1 MEKNNATEQPK
12 EAKKKYKVE
21 TKKLLVYL
29 SFVLIFLLVM
39 WFILAPKD
47 KGSGESDTLNTL
59 VPESTNVEI
68 EDDKAELYATED
80 QVKATEEKDS
90 VIAAQVAS
98 TSVAPAGMIGDTQ
111 APQAFQ
117 EEEDRYGFNYKPD
130 ESAYLTSELYQKQ
143 DEIETLKREN
153 QELKDLANEYM
164 GYVEKMQAETKK
176 EPTSEEL
183 LETYRRQKEIDYELA
198 ERYSPKEEPVDL
210 SKTNPAVS
218 KVQLRPSRLNV
229 VSSLDT
235 PMTDSLMIQ
244 RLSQD
249 RNFGFY
255 TMKNHSEEVSA
266 PRNALRVEV
275 DRTVILKP
283 GDYLTLRLQ
292 EDVWIEGA
300 KLPRGA
306 RLVGVAR
313 LSGNRMKV
321 IVNSI
326 EYQGRIFSTE
336 LTAFDIDGQEGL
348 YVPLSAE
355 TSAIREAAGAV
366 AQSPMSG
373 GISFNNSSAKEQI
386 LTDVA
391 RNLIRGGA
399 GYVNKKVSEVRITVK
414 AGYRLYLVP
423 SKR

>member
-1 MEKNNATEQPK
+1 MEKNNAKEQPN
-12 EAKKKYKVE
+12 EAKKRSKIE

-29 SFVLIFLLVM
+29 SFVLIFLVVL
-39 WFILAPKD
+39 WLILAPKD
-47 KGSGESDTLNTL
+47 KGLVGSDTLNTL
-59 VPESTNVEI
+59 VPESTDVEI
-68 EDDKAELYATED
+68 EDDKTELYATED
-80 QVKATEEKDS
+80 QTRATEEKDS
-90 VIAAQVAS
+90 ALVAQVTSAS
-98 TSVAPAGMIGDTQ
+98 AVLPGMDGSAQASQTSQD
-111 APQAFQ
+111 
-117 EEEDRYGFNYKPD
+117 EDKYGFNYKPD
-130 ESAYLTSELYQKQ
+130 ESAYWTSELYQKQ

-164 GYVEKMQAETKK
+164 GYVEKMQEESKK
-176 EPTSEEL
+176 EPSSEEL

-218 KVQLRPSRLNV
+218 KVQLQPSRLNV
-229 VSSLDT
+229 VSSLDA

-292 EDVWIEGA
+292 EEVWIDGA

-326 EYQGRIFSTE
+326 EYQDRIFSTE

-366 AQSPMSG
+366 AQSPMNG

-391 RNLIRGGA
+391 RSLIRGGA
-399 GYVNKKVSEVRITVK
+399 GYVNKKVSEIRITIK

-423 SKR
+423 SK

>member
-1 MEKNNATEQPK
+1 MEKNNATEQPN
-12 EAKKKYKVE
+12 EAKKKSKVE

-29 SFVLIFLLVM
+29 SFALIFLLVV
-39 WFILAPKD
+39 WLILAPKD
-47 KGSGESDTLNTL
+47 NGSGESDTLNTL

-68 EDDKAELYATED
+68 EGDKAELYATED

-90 VIAAQVAS
+90 VIAAQVTSAS
-98 TSVAPAGMIGDTQ
+98 VTPAGMIGDTQ
-111 APQAFQ
+111 ISQATQ

-164 GYVEKMQAETKK
+164 GYVEKMQSETKK
-176 EPTSEEL
+176 EPSSEEL

-218 KVQLRPSRLNV
+218 KVQLQPSRLNV

-255 TMKNHSEEVSA
+255 TMKNHWDEVSA

-292 EDVWIEGA
+292 EEVWIEGA

-326 EYQGRIFSTE
+326 EYQDRIFSTE

-366 AQSPMSG
+366 AQSPMNG

-391 RNLIRGGA
+391 RSLIRGGA

>member
-90 VIAAQVAS
+90 VIAAQVSSA
-98 TSVAPAGMIGDTQ
+98 SVAPAGMIGDTQ

-183 LETYRRQKEIDYELA
+183 LETYRKQKEIDYELA

-255 TMKNHSEEVSA
+255 TMKNQSDEVSA

-292 EDVWIEGA
+292 EEVWIDGA

-326 EYQGRIFSTE
+326 EYQDRIFSTE

-348 YVPLSAE
+348 YVPFSAE

>member
-98 TSVAPAGMIGDTQ
+98 TSVAPAGMIGDSQ

-218 KVQLRPSRLNV
+218 KVQLHPSRLNV

-255 TMKNHSEEVSA
+255 TMKNQSDEVSA

-326 EYQGRIFSTE
+326 EYQDRIFSTE

>member
-1 MEKNNATEQPK
+1 MEKNNAKEQPN
-12 EAKKKYKVE
+12 EAKKRSKIE

-29 SFVLIFLLVM
+29 SFVLIFLVVL
-39 WFILAPKD
+39 WLILAPKD
-47 KGSGESDTLNTL
+47 KGLVGSDTLNTL
-59 VPESTNVEI
+59 VPESTDVEI
-68 EDDKAELYATED
+68 EDDKTELYATED
-80 QVKATEEKDS
+80 QIRATEEKDS
-90 VIAAQVAS
+90 ALVAQVTSAS
-98 TSVAPAGMIGDTQ
+98 AVLPGMDGSAQASQTTQ
-111 APQAFQ
+111 D
-117 EEEDRYGFNYKPD
+117 EDKYGFNYKPD
-130 ESAYLTSELYQKQ
+130 ESAYWTSELYQKQ

-164 GYVEKMQAETKK
+164 GYVEKMQEESKK
-176 EPTSEEL
+176 EPSSEEL

-218 KVQLRPSRLNV
+218 KVQLQPSRRNV
-229 VSSLDT
+229 VSSLDV
-235 PMTDSLMIQ
+235 PLTDSLLIE

-255 TMKNHSEEVSA
+255 TMKNGSDEVSV

-283 GDYLTLRLQ
+283 GDYLPLRLQ

-300 KLPRGA
+300 KLPIGT

-313 LSGNRMKV
+313 LSDNRMKV

-326 EYQGRIFSTE
+326 EYQDRIFSTE

-366 AQSPMSG
+366 AQSPMNG

-391 RNLIRGGA
+391 RSLIRGGA

>member
-1 MEKNNATEQPK
+1 MEKNNAKEQPNG
-12 EAKKKYKVE
+12 AKKRSKIE

-29 SFVLIFLLVM
+29 SFVLIFLVVL
-39 WFILAPKD
+39 WLILAPKD
-47 KGSGESDTLNTL
+47 KGLVGSDTLNTL
-59 VPESTNVEI
+59 VPESTDVEI
-68 EDDKAELYATED
+68 EDDKTELYATED
-80 QVKATEEKDS
+80 QIRATEEKDS
-90 VIAAQVAS
+90 ALVAQVTSAS
-98 TSVAPAGMIGDTQ
+98 AVLPGMDGSAQASQTTQ
-111 APQAFQ
+111 D
-117 EEEDRYGFNYKPD
+117 EDKYGFNYKPD
-130 ESAYLTSELYQKQ
+130 ESAYWTSELYQKQ

-164 GYVEKMQAETKK
+164 GYVEKMQEESKK
-176 EPTSEEL
+176 EPSSEEL

-218 KVQLRPSRLNV
+218 KVQLQPSRRNV
-229 VSSLDT
+229 VSSLDV
-235 PMTDSLMIQ
+235 PLTDSLLIE

-255 TMKNHSEEVSA
+255 TMKNGSDEVSV

-283 GDYLTLRLQ
+283 GDYLPLRLQ

-300 KLPRGA
+300 KLPRGT

-313 LSGNRMKV
+313 LSDNRMKV

-326 EYQGRIFSTE
+326 EYQDRIFSTG
-336 LTAFDIDGQEGL
+336 LTAFDVDGQEGL

-366 AQSPMSG
+366 AQSPMNG
-373 GISFNNSSAKEQI
+373 GISFNNSSAREQI

-391 RNLIRGGA
+391 RSLIRGGA

>member
-68 EDDKAELYATED
+68 EGDKAELYATED

-98 TSVAPAGMIGDTQ
+98 ASVAPAGMIGDAQTSQ
-111 APQAFQ
+111 ATQ

-218 KVQLRPSRLNV
+218 KVQLQPSRLNV
-229 VSSLDT
+229 VSSLDA

-292 EDVWIEGA
+292 EEVWIDGA

-326 EYQGRIFSTE
+326 EYQDRIFSTE

>member
-218 KVQLRPSRLNV
+218 KVQLHPSRLNV

-255 TMKNHSEEVSA
+255 TMKNQSEEVSA

-292 EDVWIEGA
+292 EEVWIDGA

-326 EYQGRIFSTE
+326 EYQDRIFSTE
-336 LTAFDIDGQEGL
+336 LTAFDTDGQEGL

-366 AQSPMSG
+366 AQSPMNG

>member
-218 KVQLRPSRLNV
+218 KVQLQPSRLNV
-229 VSSLDT
+229 VSSLDA

-249 RNFGFY
+249 RNFEFY

-292 EDVWIEGA
+292 EEVWIDGA

-326 EYQGRIFSTE
+326 EYQDRIFSTE

-366 AQSPMSG
+366 AQSPMNG

>member
-1 MEKNNATEQPK
+1 MEKNNAKEQPN
-12 EAKKKYKVE
+12 EAKKRSKIE

-29 SFVLIFLLVM
+29 SFVLIFLVVL
-39 WFILAPKD
+39 WLILAPKD
-47 KGSGESDTLNTL
+47 KGLVGSDTLNTL
-59 VPESTNVEI
+59 VPESTDVEI
-68 EDDKAELYATED
+68 EDDKTELYATED
-80 QVKATEEKDS
+80 QTRATEEKDS
-90 VIAAQVAS
+90 ALVAQVTSAS
-98 TSVAPAGMIGDTQ
+98 AVLPGMDGSAQASQTSQD
-111 APQAFQ
+111 
-117 EEEDRYGFNYKPD
+117 EDKYGFNYKPD
-130 ESAYLTSELYQKQ
+130 ESAYWTSELYQKQ

-164 GYVEKMQAETKK
+164 GYVEKMQEESKK
-176 EPTSEEL
+176 EPSSEEL

-218 KVQLRPSRLNV
+218 KVQLQPSRLNV
-229 VSSLDT
+229 VSSLDA

-292 EDVWIEGA
+292 EEVWIDGA

-326 EYQGRIFSTE
+326 EYQDRIFSTE

-391 RNLIRGGA
+391 RSLIKGGA

>member
-1 MEKNNATEQPK
+1 MEKNNAKEQPN
-12 EAKKKYKVE
+12 EAKKRSKIE

-29 SFVLIFLLVM
+29 SFVLIFLVVL
-39 WFILAPKD
+39 WLILAPKD
-47 KGSGESDTLNTL
+47 KGLVGSDTLNTL
-59 VPESTNVEI
+59 VPESTDVEI
-68 EDDKAELYATED
+68 EDDKTELYATED
-80 QVKATEEKDS
+80 QTRATEEKDS
-90 VIAAQVAS
+90 ALVAQVTSAS
-98 TSVAPAGMIGDTQ
+98 AVLPGMDGSAQASQTSQD
-111 APQAFQ
+111 
-117 EEEDRYGFNYKPD
+117 EDKYGFNYKPD
-130 ESAYLTSELYQKQ
+130 ESAYWTSELYQKQ

-164 GYVEKMQAETKK
+164 GYVEKMQEESKK
-176 EPTSEEL
+176 EPSSEEL

-218 KVQLRPSRLNV
+218 KVQLQPSRLNV

-255 TMKNHSEEVSA
+255 TMKNQSEEVSA

-292 EDVWIEGA
+292 EEVWIDGA

-326 EYQGRIFSTE
+326 EYQDRIFSTE

-348 YVPLSAE
+348 YVPFSAE

-391 RNLIRGGA
+391 RSLIRGGA

>member
-1 MEKNNATEQPK
+1 MEKNNAKEQPNG
-12 EAKKKYKVE
+12 AKKRSKIE

-29 SFVLIFLLVM
+29 SFVLIFLVVL
-39 WFILAPKD
+39 WLILAPKD
-47 KGSGESDTLNTL
+47 KGLVGSDTLNTL
-59 VPESTNVEI
+59 VPESTDVEI
-68 EDDKAELYATED
+68 EDDKTELYATED
-80 QVKATEEKDS
+80 QIRATEEKDS
-90 VIAAQVAS
+90 ALVAQVTSAS
-98 TSVAPAGMIGDTQ
+98 AVLPGMDGSAQASQTTQ
-111 APQAFQ
+111 D
-117 EEEDRYGFNYKPD
+117 EDKYGFNYKPD
-130 ESAYLTSELYQKQ
+130 ESAYWTSELYQKQ

-164 GYVEKMQAETKK
+164 GYVEKMQEESKK
-176 EPTSEEL
+176 EPSSEEL

-218 KVQLRPSRLNV
+218 KVQLQPSRRNV
-229 VSSLDT
+229 VSSLDV
-235 PMTDSLMIQ
+235 PLTDSLLIE

-255 TMKNHSEEVSA
+255 TMKNGSDEVSV

-283 GDYLTLRLQ
+283 GDYLPLRLQ

-313 LSGNRMKV
+313 LSDNRMKV

-326 EYQGRIFSTE
+326 EYQDRIFSTG
-336 LTAFDIDGQEGL
+336 LTAFDVDGQEGL

-366 AQSPMSG
+366 AQSPMNG
-373 GISFNNSSAKEQI
+373 GISFNNSSAREQI

-391 RNLIRGGA
+391 RSLIRGGA

>member
-1 MEKNNATEQPK
+1 MEKNNAKEQPN
-12 EAKKKYKVE
+12 EAKKRSKIE

-29 SFVLIFLLVM
+29 SFVLIFLVVL
-39 WFILAPKD
+39 WLILAPKD
-47 KGSGESDTLNTL
+47 KGLVGSDTLNTL
-59 VPESTNVEI
+59 VPESTDVEI
-68 EDDKAELYATED
+68 EDDKTELYATED
-80 QVKATEEKDS
+80 QTRATEEKDS
-90 VIAAQVAS
+90 ALVAQVTSAS
-98 TSVAPAGMIGDTQ
+98 AVLPGMDGSAQASQTSQD
-111 APQAFQ
+111 
-117 EEEDRYGFNYKPD
+117 EDKYGFNYKPD
-130 ESAYLTSELYQKQ
+130 ESAYWTSELYQKQ

-183 LETYRRQKEIDYELA
+183 LETYRKQKEIDYELA

-218 KVQLRPSRLNV
+218 KVQLRPYRLNV

-235 PMTDSLMIQ
+235 RMTDSLMIQ

-255 TMKNHSEEVSA
+255 TMENHSEEVSA

-292 EDVWIEGA
+292 EEVWIDGA

-326 EYQGRIFSTE
+326 EYQDRIFSTE

-366 AQSPMSG
+366 AQSPMNG

>member
-1 MEKNNATEQPK
+1 
-12 EAKKKYKVE
+12 
-21 TKKLLVYL
+21 
-29 SFVLIFLLVM
+29 
-39 WFILAPKD
+39 
-47 KGSGESDTLNTL
+47 
-59 VPESTNVEI
+59 
-68 EDDKAELYATED
+68 
-80 QVKATEEKDS
+80 
-90 VIAAQVAS
+90 
-98 TSVAPAGMIGDTQ
+98 
-111 APQAFQ
+111 
-117 EEEDRYGFNYKPD
+117 
-130 ESAYLTSELYQKQ
+130 
-143 DEIETLKREN
+143 
-153 QELKDLANEYM
+153 
-164 GYVEKMQAETKK
+164 
-176 EPTSEEL
+176 
-183 LETYRRQKEIDYELA
+183 
-198 ERYSPKEEPVDL
+198 
-210 SKTNPAVS
+210 
-218 KVQLRPSRLNV
+218 
-229 VSSLDT
+229 
-235 PMTDSLMIQ
+235 MTDSLMIQ

-255 TMKNHSEEVSA
+255 TMKNHWDEVSA

-292 EDVWIEGA
+292 EEVWIEGA

-326 EYQGRIFSTE
+326 EYQDRIFSTE

-366 AQSPMSG
+366 AQSPMNG

-391 RNLIRGGA
+391 RSLIRGGA

>member
-1 MEKNNATEQPK
+1 MEKNNAKEQPN
-12 EAKKKYKVE
+12 EAKKRSKIE

-29 SFVLIFLLVM
+29 SFVLIFLVVL
-39 WFILAPKD
+39 WLILAPKD
-47 KGSGESDTLNTL
+47 KGLVGSDTLNTL
-59 VPESTNVEI
+59 VPESTDVEI
-68 EDDKAELYATED
+68 EDDKTELYATED
-80 QVKATEEKDS
+80 QTRATEEKDS
-90 VIAAQVAS
+90 ALVAQVTSAS
-98 TSVAPAGMIGDTQ
+98 AVLPGMDGSAQASQTSQD
-111 APQAFQ
+111 
-117 EEEDRYGFNYKPD
+117 EDKYGFNYKPD
-130 ESAYLTSELYQKQ
+130 ESAYWTSELYQKQ

-164 GYVEKMQAETKK
+164 GYVEKMQEESKK
-176 EPTSEEL
+176 EPSSEEL

-218 KVQLRPSRLNV
+218 KVQLQPSRLNV
-229 VSSLDT
+229 VSSLDA

-292 EDVWIEGA
+292 EEVWIDGA

-326 EYQGRIFSTE
+326 EYQDRIFSTE

-366 AQSPMSG
+366 VQSPMNG

-391 RNLIRGGA
+391 RSLIRGGA

>member
-1 MEKNNATEQPK
+1 MEKNNAKEQPN
-12 EAKKKYKVE
+12 EAKKRSKIE

-29 SFVLIFLLVM
+29 SFVLIFLVVL
-39 WFILAPKD
+39 WLILAPKD
-47 KGSGESDTLNTL
+47 KGLVGSDTLNTL
-59 VPESTNVEI
+59 VPESTDVEI
-68 EDDKAELYATED
+68 EDDKTELYATED
-80 QVKATEEKDS
+80 QTRATEEKDS
-90 VIAAQVAS
+90 ALVAQVTSAS
-98 TSVAPAGMIGDTQ
+98 AVLPGMDGSAQASQTSQD
-111 APQAFQ
+111 
-117 EEEDRYGFNYKPD
+117 EDKYGFNYKPD
-130 ESAYLTSELYQKQ
+130 ESAYWTSELYQKQ

-164 GYVEKMQAETKK
+164 GYVEKMQEESKK
-176 EPTSEEL
+176 EPSSEEL

-218 KVQLRPSRLNV
+218 KVQLQPSRLNV
-229 VSSLDT
+229 VSSLDA

-249 RNFGFY
+249 RIFGFY

-292 EDVWIEGA
+292 EEVWIDGA

-326 EYQGRIFSTE
+326 EYQDRIFSTE

-366 AQSPMSG
+366 AQSPMNG

-391 RNLIRGGA
+391 RSLIRGGA

>member
-1 MEKNNATEQPK
+1 MEKNNAKEQPN
-12 EAKKKYKVE
+12 EAKKRSKIE
-21 TKKLLVYL
+21 TKNLLVYL
-29 SFVLIFLLVM
+29 SFVLIFLVVL
-39 WFILAPKD
+39 WLILAPKD
-47 KGSGESDTLNTL
+47 KGLVGSDTLNTL
-59 VPESTNVEI
+59 VPESTDVEI
-68 EDDKAELYATED
+68 EDDKTELYATED
-80 QVKATEEKDS
+80 QIRATEEKDS
-90 VIAAQVAS
+90 ALVAQVTSAS
-98 TSVAPAGMIGDTQ
+98 AVLPGMDGSAQASQTTQ
-111 APQAFQ
+111 D
-117 EEEDRYGFNYKPD
+117 EDKYGFNYKPD
-130 ESAYLTSELYQKQ
+130 ESAYWTSELYQKQ

-164 GYVEKMQAETKK
+164 GYVEKIQEESKK
-176 EPTSEEL
+176 EPSSEEL

-218 KVQLRPSRLNV
+218 KVQLQPSRRNV
-229 VSSLDT
+229 VSSLDV

-292 EDVWIEGA
+292 EEVWIDGA

-326 EYQGRIFSTE
+326 EYQDRIFSTE

-366 AQSPMSG
+366 AQSPMNG

-391 RNLIRGGA
+391 RSLIRGGA

-423 SKR
+423 SK

>member
-1 MEKNNATEQPK
+1 MEKNNATEQPNVANK
-12 EAKKKYKVE
+12 RSKVE

-29 SFVLIFLLVM
+29 SFVLIFLLVV
-39 WFILAPKD
+39 WLILAPKD
-47 KGSGESDTLNTL
+47 NGSGESDTLNTL

-90 VIAAQVAS
+90 VIAARVAS

-183 LETYRRQKEIDYELA
+183 LETYRKQKEIDYELA

-218 KVQLRPSRLNV
+218 KVQLQPSRLNV
-229 VSSLDT
+229 VSSLDA

-292 EDVWIEGA
+292 EEVWIDGA

-326 EYQGRIFSTE
+326 EYQDRIFSTE

-366 AQSPMSG
+366 AQSPMNG

-391 RNLIRGGA
+391 RSLIRGGA

>member
-1 MEKNNATEQPK
+1 MEKNNAKEQPN
-12 EAKKKYKVE
+12 EAKKRSKIE

-29 SFVLIFLLVM
+29 SFVLIFLVVL
-39 WFILAPKD
+39 WLILAPKD
-47 KGSGESDTLNTL
+47 KGLVGSDTLNTL
-59 VPESTNVEI
+59 VPESTDVEI
-68 EDDKAELYATED
+68 EDDKTELYATED
-80 QVKATEEKDS
+80 QTRATEEKDS
-90 VIAAQVAS
+90 ALVAQVTSAS
-98 TSVAPAGMIGDTQ
+98 AVLPGMDGSAQASQTSQD
-111 APQAFQ
+111 
-117 EEEDRYGFNYKPD
+117 EDKYGFNYKPD
-130 ESAYLTSELYQKQ
+130 ESAYWTSELYQKQ

-164 GYVEKMQAETKK
+164 GYVEKMQEESKK
-176 EPTSEEL
+176 EPSSEEL

-218 KVQLRPSRLNV
+218 KVQLQPSRLNV
-229 VSSLDT
+229 VSSLDA

-292 EDVWIEGA
+292 EEVWIDGA

-326 EYQGRIFSTE
+326 EYQDRIFSTE

-366 AQSPMSG
+366 AQSPMNG

-391 RNLIRGGA
+391 RSLIRGGA

>member
-90 VIAAQVAS
+90 VIAAQVSS
-98 TSVAPAGMIGDTQ
+98 TSVAPAGMIGDIQ

-183 LETYRRQKEIDYELA
+183 LETYRKQKEIDYELA

-292 EDVWIEGA
+292 EEVWIDGA

-326 EYQGRIFSTE
+326 EYQDRIFSTE
-336 LTAFDIDGQEGL
+336 LTAFDVDGQEGL

-391 RNLIRGGA
+391 RSLIRGGA

>member
-29 SFVLIFLLVM
+29 SFVLIFLVVVWL
-39 WFILAPKD
+39 ILAPKD
-47 KGSGESDTLNTL
+47 NGSGESDTLNTL

-68 EDDKAELYATED
+68 EGDKAELYATED
-80 QVKATEEKDS
+80 QVQAKEEKDS

-98 TSVAPAGMIGDTQ
+98 AGITPAGMIDDTQ
-111 APQAFQ
+111 TPQATLA
-117 EEEDRYGFNYKPD
+117 EEDRYGFNYKPD

-218 KVQLRPSRLNV
+218 KVQLQPSRLNV
-229 VSSLDT
+229 VSSLDA

-292 EDVWIEGA
+292 EEVWIDGA

-313 LSGNRMKV
+313 LSSNRMKV

-366 AQSPMSG
+366 AQSPMNG

-391 RNLIRGGA
+391 RSLIRGGA

>member
-1 MEKNNATEQPK
+1 MEKNNAKEQPNG
-12 EAKKKYKVE
+12 AKKRSKIE

-29 SFVLIFLLVM
+29 SFVLIFLVVL
-39 WFILAPKD
+39 WLILAPKD
-47 KGSGESDTLNTL
+47 KGLVGSDTLNTL
-59 VPESTNVEI
+59 VPESTDVEI
-68 EDDKAELYATED
+68 EDDKTELYATED
-80 QVKATEEKDS
+80 QIRATEEKDS
-90 VIAAQVAS
+90 ALVAQVTSAS
-98 TSVAPAGMIGDTQ
+98 AVLPGMDGSAQASQTTQ
-111 APQAFQ
+111 D
-117 EEEDRYGFNYKPD
+117 EDKYGFNYKPD
-130 ESAYLTSELYQKQ
+130 ESAYWTSELYQKQ

-164 GYVEKMQAETKK
+164 GYVEKMQDESKK
-176 EPTSEEL
+176 EPSSEEL

-218 KVQLRPSRLNV
+218 KVQLQPSRRNV
-229 VSSLDT
+229 VSSLDV
-235 PMTDSLMIQ
+235 PLTDSLLIE

-255 TMKNHSEEVSA
+255 TMKNGSDEVSV

-283 GDYLTLRLQ
+283 GDYLPLRLQ

-313 LSGNRMKV
+313 LSDNRMKV

-326 EYQGRIFSTE
+326 EYQDRIFSTG
-336 LTAFDIDGQEGL
+336 LTAFDVDGQEGL

-366 AQSPMSG
+366 AQSPMNG
-373 GISFNNSSAKEQI
+373 GISFNNSSAREQI

-391 RNLIRGGA
+391 RSLIRGGA